1 LADYV
6 ELLIE
11 QGATFIS
18 SITVKDADNN
28 PLNLASFLVTSQLRK
43 SYYSTTAVNFS
54 IVVDAPETG
63 TINMELDAQTTSN
76 IRPGRYVYDVK
87 IEDGFGD
94 AIRVF
99 EGIATVSPGVTKN

>member
-1 LADYV
+1 MADYV

-11 QGATFIS
+11 QGASFIS

-28 PLNLASFLVTSQLRK
+28 PLNLQSFLVTSQLRK
-43 SYYSTTAVNFS
+43 SYYSTTAVDFT
-54 IVVDAPETG
+54 IVVDAPESG
-63 TINMELDAQTTSN
+63 IINMEMDAQTTAN

-94 AIRVF
+94 AIRIF
-99 EGIATVSPGVTKN
+99 EGIATVSPGVTRS